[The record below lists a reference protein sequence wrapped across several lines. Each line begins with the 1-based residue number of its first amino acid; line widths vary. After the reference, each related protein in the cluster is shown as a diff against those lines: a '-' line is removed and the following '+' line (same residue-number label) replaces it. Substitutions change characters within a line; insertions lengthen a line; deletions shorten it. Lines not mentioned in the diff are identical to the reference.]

1 MATNLGSKQDAE
13 INTSSHIETLSNS
26 EKHYISHEE
35 QILGRDFTV
44 AEDDLPPGYFK
55 SVNFLGS
62 STLPTPHSD
71 VPSLIEPV
79 FAIGASFGC
88 GVGGFGL
95 AAPVLAFINA
105 DIGPDPN
112 LSWVALS
119 YLLTN
124 SIGLML
130 VGRLSDLF
138 GRRWFFVGGNAL
150 ATLGCIVAAVAPTIP
165 ALIAAEVLIGLGAAS
180 QLSYACESS

>member
-1 MATNLGSKQDAE
+1 MAQDG
-13 INTSSHIETLSNS
+13 TDQT
-26 EKHYISHEE
+26 
-35 QILGRDFTV
+35 
-44 AEDDLPPGYFK
+44 
-55 SVNFLGS
+55 
-62 STLPTPHSD
+62 
-71 VPSLIEPV
+71 V

-124 SIGLML
+124 SVGLML

-138 GRRWFFVGGNAL
+138 GENHGF
-150 ATLGCIVAAVAPTIP
+150 
-165 ALIAAEVLIGLGAAS
+165 
-180 QLSYACESS
+180 SSMSRY

>member
-1 MATNLGSKQDAE
+1 MATPKDGARNETTFHLEDVSDSKKQHH
-13 INTSSHIETLSNS
+13 T
-26 EKHYISHEE
+26 EE
-35 QILGRDFTV
+35 EVLGRDFTLS
-44 AEDDLPPGYFK
+44 ESELPDGYFT
-55 SVNFLGS
+55 SANFLGS
-62 STLPTPHSD
+62 SKPCM
-71 VPSLIEPV
+71 PSFDHIMADMLAV

-95 AAPVLAFINA
+95 AAPVLGFINA

-138 GRRWFFVGGNAL
+138 G
-150 ATLGCIVAAVAPTIP
+150 TPT
-165 ALIAAEVLIGLGAAS
+165 
-180 QLSYACESS
+180 

>member
-1 MATNLGSKQDAE
+1 MATTFDPKEDAE
-13 INTSSHIETLSNS
+13 INTTSHLETLSDS
-26 EKHYISHEE
+26 EKHHISHEE
-35 QILGRDFTV
+35 EILGRDFTV
-44 AEDDLPPGYFK
+44 AEDDLPAGYFK
-55 SVNFLGS
+55 SANFLGS
-62 STLPTPHSD
+62 SMLSPLMLRDTI
-71 VPSLIEPV
+71 LIEPV

-138 GRRWFFVGGNAL
+138 GTTF
-150 ATLGCIVAAVAPTIP
+150 P
-165 ALIAAEVLIGLGAAS
+165 ALCYAY
-180 QLSYACESS
+180 SY

>member
-1 MATNLGSKQDAE
+1 M
-13 INTSSHIETLSNS
+13 
-26 EKHYISHEE
+26 
-35 QILGRDFTV
+35 
-44 AEDDLPPGYFK
+44 
-55 SVNFLGS
+55 
-62 STLPTPHSD
+62 
-71 VPSLIEPV
+71 

-95 AAPVLAFINA
+95 AAPVLSFINA

-138 GRRWFFVGGNAL
+138 GIPYPFSSDSQGLIILGRRWFFIGGNAL
-150 ATLGCIVAAVAPTIP
+150 ATVGCIVAAVAPNVP

-180 QLSYACESS
+180 QLSYACMSKLLLSP

>member
-1 MATNLGSKQDAE
+1 VWSVTNEL
-13 INTSSHIETLSNS
+13 
-26 EKHYISHEE
+26 
-35 QILGRDFTV
+35 
-44 AEDDLPPGYFK
+44 
-55 SVNFLGS
+55 
-62 STLPTPHSD
+62 
-71 VPSLIEPV
+71 V

-105 DIGPDPN
+105 DIGPDVN

-138 GRRWFFVGGNAL
+138 G
-150 ATLGCIVAAVAPTIP
+150 ATIQYSAMRTYTDLVRSTV
-165 ALIAAEVLIGLGAAS
+165 VLHWR
-180 QLSYACESS
+180 